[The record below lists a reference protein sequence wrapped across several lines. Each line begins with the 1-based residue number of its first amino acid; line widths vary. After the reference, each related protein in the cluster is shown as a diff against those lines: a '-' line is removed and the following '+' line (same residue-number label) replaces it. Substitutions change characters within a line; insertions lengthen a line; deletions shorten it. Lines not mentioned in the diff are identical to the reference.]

1 MGSDEARL
9 EELLKSMMNE
19 DSGHAPSGT
28 VVSGLDALKALQE
41 EPAEVTSLNQIFDF
55 SENSVLDFSSM
66 PEDFDIPDA
75 TDVSE
80 TMNMSDVMDMSETM
94 DMSDTMDMTEAMG
107 VADIMNLSETMD
119 ISEISENTSIMDLM
133 GMEPDEEAG
142 NVELDFTG
150 ADNISSDEL
159 DLASLFGNNDG
170 KDLADIQD
178 MLSKSDNHEL
188 LEDNSQSDMEDLF
201 DLFATD
207 TMEMVADETIKES
220 ETIEDAPKKEKKK
233 LFGGRKKKEK
243 KKKFTSEEDTAVE
256 DVMSEDSGDIDIF
269 GMEREE
275 MAQEEDKPK
284 KKKRSEKTG
293 FFKKMGESLFGE
305 DEEERESIP
314 DDANITLSDENAEV
328 LEQLSEEDASKAK
341 KKKEKKR
348 KNKNKEEKAESNAA
362 DENAE
367 EGIEEVP
374 AKKKVR
380 KPKREKKK
388 KVYEEEKP
396 AKKVSKKKVKSVV
409 WVCLTILAI
418 VMLLKTVGMN
428 MLEMTE
434 ARDAYFVGDY
444 KKAYELF
451 TGDEL
456 KSSDKILM
464 EKATIIVRLSH
475 AVETYENH
483 VKLGKKLEALDD
495 LMQGIA
501 YYSEVETSEKL
512 DYITSD
518 ATAEYH
524 KILELLNAN
533 FGLSQQDAKTI
544 LEEKD
549 LYVYNLQL
557 QDIVDGKPYVRP
569 GEEPE
574 VIQEEKIVLE
584 DMLPEEEEYLNG
596 SNN

>member
-1 MGSDEARL
+1 MW
-9 EELLKSMMNE
+9 
-19 DSGHAPSGT
+19 
-28 VVSGLDALKALQE
+28 VSKY
-41 EPAEVTSLNQIFDF
+41 
-55 SENSVLDFSSM
+55 
-66 PEDFDIPDA
+66 
-75 TDVSE
+75 
-80 TMNMSDVMDMSETM
+80 
-94 DMSDTMDMTEAMG
+94 
-107 VADIMNLSETMD
+107 
-119 ISEISENTSIMDLM
+119 
-133 GMEPDEEAG
+133 
-142 NVELDFTG
+142 
-150 ADNISSDEL
+150 
-159 DLASLFGNNDG
+159 G
-170 KDLADIQD
+170 KGYQYFY
-178 MLSKSDNHEL
+178 H
-188 LEDNSQSDMEDLF
+188 
-201 DLFATD
+201 T
-207 TMEMVADETIKES
+207 
-220 ETIEDAPKKEKKK
+220 
-233 LFGGRKKKEK
+233 
-243 KKKFTSEEDTAVE
+243 
-256 DVMSEDSGDIDIF
+256 
-269 GMEREE
+269 
-275 MAQEEDKPK
+275 DKPK

-348 KNKNKEEKAESNAA
+348 KNKNKEEKTESNAA

-367 EGIEEVP
+367 EEIEEVP

-456 KSSDKILM
+456 KASDKILM

-495 LMQGIA
+495 LMQGVA

-524 KILELLNAN
+524 KILELLNAD

>member
-41 EPAEVTSLNQIFDF
+41 EPAEATSLNQIFDF
-55 SENSVLDFSSM
+55 SENSVLDFSNM

-133 GMEPDEEAG
+133 GMEPDEEAD

-159 DLASLFGNNDG
+159 DLTALFGNNDSE
-170 KDLADIQD
+170 DLADIQD

-188 LEDNSQSDMEDLF
+188 LEDNSKSDMEDLF

-275 MAQEEDKPK
+275 MAQEEDKPR
-284 KKKRSEKTG
+284 KKKRSEKAG
-293 FFKKMGESLFGE
+293 FLKKMGESLFGE

-348 KNKNKEEKAESNAA
+348 KNKNKEEKTESNAA

-367 EGIEEVP
+367 EEIEETP

-456 KSSDKILM
+456 KASDKILM

-483 VKLGKKLEALDD
+483 VKLDKKLEALDD

>member
-94 DMSDTMDMTEAMG
+94 DMSDVMDMSET
-107 VADIMNLSETMD
+107 MNMSETMD

-142 NVELDFTG
+142 NIELDFTG

-159 DLASLFGNNDG
+159 DLSALFGDNG
-170 KDLADIQD
+170 GEDLADIQE

-243 KKKFTSEEDTAVE
+243 KKKFTSEEGTAVE

-305 DEEERESIP
+305 DEEEREPIP

-328 LEQLSEEDASKAK
+328 LEQLSEEDASKSK

-348 KNKNKEEKAESNAA
+348 KNKNKEEKTESNAA

-367 EGIEEVP
+367 EEIEETP

-396 AKKVSKKKVKSVV
+396 VKKVSKKKVKSVV

-456 KSSDKILM
+456 KASDKILM